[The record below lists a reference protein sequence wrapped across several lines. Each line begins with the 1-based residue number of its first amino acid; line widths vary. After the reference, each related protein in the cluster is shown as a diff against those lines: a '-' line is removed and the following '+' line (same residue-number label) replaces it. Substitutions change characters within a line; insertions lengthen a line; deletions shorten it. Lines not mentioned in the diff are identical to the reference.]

1 MPNADFKKGST
12 VQINI
17 IIFMNKL
24 LQLNTIYQSVVLDLK
39 TNWEIFSKFYG
50 LLRISEHNNAKFLG
64 INRLWNDGVFVYNS
78 GGNVNYTNWRIG
90 EPDNT
95 GDCVE
100 LQKV

>member
-1 MPNADFKKGST
+1 MPNFNFEKKRFIVLT
-12 VQINI
+12 
-17 IIFMNKL
+17 F
-24 LQLNTIYQSVVLDLK
+24 LN
-39 TNWEIFSKFYG
+39 
-50 LLRISEHNNAKFLG
+50 ISEHNIAKFSG
-64 INRLWNDGVFVYNS
+64 IDRLWNDGVFEYIS

>member
-1 MPNADFKKGST
+1 MFAPGHP
-12 VQINI
+12 V
-17 IIFMNKL
+17 
-24 LQLNTIYQSVVLDLK
+24 NTIYQSVFLDLK
-39 TNWEIFSKFYG
+39 TNWEIFSKFCG
-50 LLRISEHNNAKFLG
+50 LPRISEHNNTNFSG